1 MEMQNSYSNKSC
13 TEAEGLDYI
22 FAYMGAVYGAA
33 FSRHWDGSDPTTVR
47 AVWEEIV
54 GVHLTNKPIMD
65 YALSNLPDDFPPS
78 AIAFRN
84 LCIDGVRKNK
94 KIERDPALLQIEE
107 DRKKAVPP
115 SLETLAKL
123 AELRKGVAQ

>member
-1 MEMQNSYSNKSC
+1 MQNSYSNKDC

-47 AVWEEIV
+47 AVWSDIV
-54 GVHLTNKPIMD
+54 GYFLTKKSIMD
-65 YALSNLPDDFPPS
+65 YALANLPADFPPS

-84 LCIDGVRKNK
+84 LCIQGNAKDRRF
-94 KIERDPALLQIEE
+94 ERDPALLQIEE
-107 DRKKAVPP
+107 DAKKASKPNAEVQ
-115 SLETLAKL
+115 AKI
-123 AELRKGVAQ
+123 AELLKGNRA

>member
-1 MEMQNSYSNKSC
+1 MQNSYSNKTC

-54 GVHLTNKPIMD
+54 GVHLTRKSIMD
-65 YALSNLPDDFPPS
+65 YALEHLPADFPPS

-84 LCIDGVRKNK
+84 LCIDGNLKDKRFD
-94 KIERDPALLQIEE
+94 RDPVLLQIEA
-107 DRKKAVPP
+107 DAKKAAPIP
-115 SLETLAKL
+115 ANIREKMAAILGDK
-123 AELRKGVAQ
+123 R

>member
-1 MEMQNSYSNKSC
+1 MQNFYSNKSC

-47 AVWEEIV
+47 AVWNEIV

-65 YALSNLPDDFPPS
+65 YALSNLPADFPPS

-94 KIERDPALLQIEE
+94 KIDRDPALLQIEE
-107 DRKKAVPP
+107 DSKRAVKPNAEIQARIAD
-115 SLETLAKL
+115 LLKNNTL
-123 AELRKGVAQ
+123 